1 MKKYNILEAIWNEI
15 VSTRKNVWELNSQ
28 TSYKNE
34 DKLSSQVASLEERL
48 QKLNDEYVKILDS
61 LS

>member
-1 MKKYNILEAIWNEI
+1 MKNNMLEAIWNEI
-15 VSTRKNVWELNSQ
+15 VSIRTNVWELNSQ

-34 DKLSSQVASLEERL
+34 DKLSSQVVFLEERL